1 MFTDN
6 DRTRAAAI
14 RAANASDRLHARAK
28 LYGAIRE
35 ILSLAAAD
43 AQQAA
48 IDLEDAA
55 WHLAGCPAYPPTPE
69 NLSAQPVATPAPAPA
84 SGPGPGYLPHP
95 ECRDDGPTPTAPND
109 ALAGGLPGEAHA
121 PVPVPAPEPTPAAD
135 IPPLD
140 AAPAPGPGPGP
151 ASGQRPRRGR
161 GAKKVDGEGQA
172 LPPDA
177 ATDEEAREQVAQV
190 LGDAPAD
197 VSDDL
202 FGAPPAAPALAPED
216 DFLPL

>member
-1 MFTDN
+1 MSTDN

-55 WHLAGCPAYPPTPE
+55 WHLAGCPGYPPTPE
-69 NLSAQPVATPAPAPA
+69 NLRAQPVAAP
-84 SGPGPGYLPHP
+84 GDGYLPHP
-95 ECRDDGPTPTAPND
+95 ECRDDGPTPTAPD
-109 ALAGGLPGEAHA
+109 D
-121 PVPVPAPEPTPAAD
+121 VPAASPAAVPPEVVTTPAAD

-140 AAPAPGPGPGP
+140 AAPAPSP
-151 ASGQRPRRGR
+151 AAAIRTRRGR
-161 GAKKVDGEGQA
+161 GRKNAGDGDGDVEGSGQTPA
-172 LPPDA
+172 PDA
-177 ATDEEAREQVAQV
+177 ATDAEAAEQVAQV
-190 LGDAPAD
+190 LGDPPAPRD
-197 VSDDL
+197 VTADL
-202 FGAPPAAPALAPED
+202 FGAPVAADADGD